1 VATAGRRDLKDVY
14 YAAVIGDEEWQELKR
29 LSNPEDQ
36 S

>member
-1 VATAGRRDLKDVY
+1 MATAGRRDLTDVD
-14 YAAVIGDEEWQELKR
+14 AAVIGDEEWQELKR